1 MSDFATAVREEARLI
16 ILRQLAGEV
25 DGVLNSSLI
34 QAGLASWGI
43 NKPREWVHAEI
54 QHLETVGAVKA
65 APNGTVLIVEVL
77 SRGVDHVERRLVLPG
92 VKRPSPAGA

>member
-1 MSDFATAVREEARLI
+1 MTDFANAVREEARLI

-25 DGVLNSSLI
+25 DGVLNTSLL

-43 NKPREWVHAEI
+43 NKPRDWIHAEV
-54 QHLETVGAVKA
+54 QHLETIGAVRS
-65 APNGTVLIVEVL
+65 APNGSILIVEVL
-77 SRGVDHVERRLVLPG
+77 ARGIDHVERRIVLPG